1 MYMKKVE
8 YMLPFEGEV
17 FPAIISGVTG
27 FGFFVQLENSVE
39 GLVHISNLIDDFYT
53 FNPDTYTLLGEH
65 TRKQYQ
71 IGQPVTVRLTKVNVD
86 ERQLDFEVLMADGS
100 RLEQA
105 EGDLAKRPKRP
116 STKDNAPA
124 KDSKAKASK
133 PKADGKKKADGDK
146 KKSDKPKKS
155 KKKKEEKAKEE

>member
-1 MYMKKVE
+1 M
-8 YMLPFEGEV
+8 
-17 FPAIISGVTG
+17 
-27 FGFFVQLENSVE
+27 
-39 GLVHISNLIDDFYT
+39 
-53 FNPDTYTLLGEH
+53 
-65 TRKQYQ
+65 
-71 IGQPVTVRLTKVNVD
+71 RLTKVNVD

-105 EGDLAKRPKRP
+105 EGELAKRPKRP